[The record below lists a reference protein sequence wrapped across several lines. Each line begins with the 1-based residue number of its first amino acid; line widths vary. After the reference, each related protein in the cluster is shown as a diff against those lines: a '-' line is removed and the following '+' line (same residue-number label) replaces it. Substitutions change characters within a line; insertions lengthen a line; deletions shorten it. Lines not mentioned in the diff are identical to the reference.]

1 MSEKAMGAT
10 GRTVRGVVTSI
21 KMNKTIVVRVTRQ
34 VKHPIYE
41 KILTKFTKLY
51 AHDEENLC
59 QEGDV
64 VIIQETRPISKLK
77 CWKLVELV
85 EKAG

>member
-1 MSEKAMGAT
+1 MTEKTM
-10 GRTVRGVVTSI
+10 GRTVRGVVTST
-21 KMNKTIVVRVTRQ
+21 KMNKTIVVRVVRQ
-34 VKHPIYE
+34 VKHPMYE

-59 QEGDV
+59 QEGDE